1 MKKVMVLGAGTM
13 GAGIA
18 QVIATAG
25 YEVILRDISQEFVD
39 GGINRIDKNLAKAVK
54 KEKITPEQKDQI
66 MGSIKGSTD
75 LKEAKDADLIIEAIV
90 ENMEVK
96 SKVFGELD
104 EIVPDNCILA
114 SNTSALSISQIAAAT
129 KNAERVIGMH
139 FFNPAPV
146 MKLVE
151 VIKGAKTSQETF
163 DTVMSL
169 VGNLKKTAVAVN
181 EAPGFVVNRLLVPL
195 INEAVF
201 ALSEG
206 VSTAAEIDQA
216 MKMGANHPI
225 GPLALGD
232 MIGLD
237 ICLAVMETLH
247 QEFGEDKY
255 RPAPLLRKLVR
266 AGDLGQKTGRGFY
279 SY

>member
-169 VGNLKKTAVAVN
+169 VGNLNKTAVAVN

>member
-206 VSTAAEIDQA
+206 VSTAAEIDEA

>member
-1 MKKVMVLGAGTM
+1 M

>member
-54 KEKITPEQKDQI
+54 REKITPEQKDQI